1 MLAGFSSHVIAE
13 ANALRL
19 SAPYAAFK
27 DLLSTKVDIE
37 VGSPRCLSNTCV
49 RAQKAD
55 PSNPVAADEFRS
67 DRDPIAD
74 LAQLIARGDASRE
87 RAAIDRRLRQEN
99 ASEGRNETRGLP
111 APAQVLVDLNALEQ
125 ALEQAYGLHECR
137 RDETSD
143 VDDPVD
149 EEYKSKVPLARRR
162 GRALVMAITGLA
174 LMGTAGVFD
183 YRNMFGGSALPT
195 LPPSINAINEPS
207 TIASVNEPQAAS
219 SSDPRRADPATTG
232 SIDNM
237 VAQEGQPAA
246 VAPSKTDPQAS
257 PPRGDRSAMRASGQA
272 VPTQAVPRVAMA
284 TDPPAPPTTSHV
296 LGSGYAVQLTS
307 ERTESRAQS
316 AFRALQAKYPDQLN
330 GRQAIIRRADLGAA
344 GIYYRA
350 LVGPLTSA
358 TEATRLCSKLKAAGA
373 DCIIQK
379 N

>member
-1 MLAGFSSHVIAE
+1 MLAGFSAHVIAE

-87 RAAIDRRLRQEN
+87 RAAIDRQLRQEN
-99 ASEGRNETRGLP
+99 ASEGRHETRGLP

-232 SIDNM
+232 SI
-237 VAQEGQPAA
+237 EGNSRG
-246 VAPSKTDPQAS
+246 APSNRPAS
-257 PPRGDRSAMRASGQA
+257 FAAPRGPLCD
-272 VPTQAVPRVAMA
+272 
-284 TDPPAPPTTSHV
+284 
-296 LGSGYAVQLTS
+296 
-307 ERTESRAQS
+307 
-316 AFRALQAKYPDQLN
+316 
-330 GRQAIIRRADLGAA
+330 A
-344 GIYYRA
+344 GIRSGSAHTSSAARGHGNRSTRA
-350 LVGPLTSA
+350 AYHLSCF
-358 TEATRLCSKLKAAGA
+358 RQWLCGSTDIRAH
-373 DCIIQK
+373 
-379 N
+379 